1 MTSYE
6 RATAE
11 RFWPSVSRIR
21 EALPDV
27 APADLAAWVRD
38 RAAVAKAAA

>member
-11 RFWPSVSRIR
+11 RLWPSVSRIR

-27 APADLAAWVRD
+27 APDELAAWVKA
-38 RAAVAKAAA
+38 RAAAGGAS